1 MKTITTAAELDA
13 FLEEQAQPKGA
24 AITAYQREKLA
35 IERERLE
42 LQKAKERQRNERSPD
57 YSVAV
62 FALLAVLPPFLTL
75 IILLLL

>member
-24 AITAYQREKLA
+24 TLTAYQREKLA

-42 LQKAKERQRNERSPD
+42 LQRAKERQRNERSPD
-57 YSVAV
+57 YSAAV
-62 FALLAVLPPFLTL
+62 FALLAALPPSLTL

>member
-24 AITAYQREKLA
+24 TITAYQRERLVL
-35 IERERLE
+35 ERERLE

-57 YSVAV
+57 YFAAV

>member
-1 MKTITTAAELDA
+1 MRTITTAAELET
-13 FLEEQAQPKGA
+13 FIEEQAQPKGA
-24 AITAYQREKLA
+24 ALTAYQREKLA

-42 LQKAKERQRNERSPD
+42 LQRAKERQRNERSPD
-57 YSVAV
+57 YSAAV

>member
-1 MKTITTAAELDA
+1 MKTITTAAELEA
-13 FLEEQAQPKGA
+13 FIEEEAQPKGA
-24 AITAYQREKLA
+24 ALTAYQREKLA

-42 LQKAKERQRNERSPD
+42 LQRAKERQRNERSPD
-57 YSVAV
+57 YSAAV

>member
-13 FLEEQAQPKGA
+13 FIKEEAQPKGA
-24 AITAYQREKLA
+24 ALTAYQREKLA
-35 IERERLE
+35 LERERLE
-42 LQKAKERQRNERSPD
+42 LQRAKERQRNERSPD
-57 YSVAV
+57 YSAAV

>member
-13 FLEEQAQPKGA
+13 FLEEQTQPKGA
-24 AITAYQREKLA
+24 ALTAYQREKLA
-35 IERERLE
+35 LERERLE
-42 LQKAKERQRNERSPD
+42 LQRAKERQRNERSPD
-57 YSVAV
+57 YSAAV

>member
-13 FLEEQAQPKGA
+13 FLEEEAQPKGA
-24 AITAYQREKLA
+24 TLTAYQREKLA
-35 IERERLE
+35 LERERLE
-42 LQKAKERQRNERSPD
+42 LQRAKERQRNERSLD
-57 YSVAV
+57 YSAAV

>member
-13 FLEEQAQPKGA
+13 FLEEQEQPKGVA
-24 AITAYQREKLA
+24 LTAYQREKLA

-42 LQKAKERQRNERSPD
+42 LQREKERQRNERSPD
-57 YSVAV
+57 YSAAV

>member
-1 MKTITTAAELDA
+1 MRTITTAAELEA
-13 FLEEQAQPKGA
+13 YREEQAQPKGA
-24 AITAYQREKLA
+24 TITPYQREKLA

-42 LQKAKERQRNERSPD
+42 LQRTKERQRNERSPD
-57 YSVAV
+57 YSAAV

>member
-1 MKTITTAAELDA
+1 MKTITTAAELDT

-24 AITAYQREKLA
+24 TITPYQREKLA

-42 LQKAKERQRNERSPD
+42 LQRAKERQRNERGLD
-57 YSVAV
+57 YSTAV
-62 FALLAVLPPFLTL
+62 FALLAVLPPLLTL

>member
-1 MKTITTAAELDA
+1 MKTITTAAALEA
-13 FLEEQAQPKGA
+13 FIEEEAQPKGVA
-24 AITAYQREKLA
+24 LTAYQREKLA

-42 LQKAKERQRNERSPD
+42 LQREKERQRNERTPD
-57 YSVAV
+57 YAAAI